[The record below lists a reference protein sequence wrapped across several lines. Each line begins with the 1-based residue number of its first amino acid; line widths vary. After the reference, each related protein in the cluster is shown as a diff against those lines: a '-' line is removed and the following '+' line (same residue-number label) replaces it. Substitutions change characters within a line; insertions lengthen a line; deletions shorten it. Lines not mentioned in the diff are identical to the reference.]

1 METTGRMATAKV
13 FSSIGD
19 VPIGEPVRVEADL
32 LQLDSH
38 NPRLIT
44 SAADMRNDDAVILE
58 LHEEGELSELLQSIA
73 SNGYLDFEPLV
84 VTLIKPS
91 DKRLTVLEG
100 NRRLAAIRVLTDQK
114 LAARLS
120 ITAPEVPAPLAPTLK
135 AVRVIRVAERADA
148 RPFIA
153 FKHINGPHRWESFA
167 KAKFAAAWY
176 EAETK
181 RGDAGLTLTQIAERI
196 GDNHDTI
203 KRMVAAIYVLDQA
216 EDENIYSI
224 EERTTKKFPF
234 SHLYTA
240 LSRSEYMSYLG
251 LDDGWTRFDPKP
263 NPIATQNLPK
273 LKDVLHWIFGSTR
286 DDERPVVR
294 SQNPDIKNLATVLS
308 HSAAVH
314 VLREQRDLDKALA
327 QATPPE
333 EKLSSALVRSLSYL
347 QEAVNN
353 LRAFDGSD
361 RSLFDIVEDIAELVG
376 TLRSRMTEKMDKAKE
391 TK

>member
-1 METTGRMATAKV
+1 MATAKV

>member
-1 METTGRMATAKV
+1 MATAKV
-13 FSSIGD
+13 LSSISD
-19 VPIGEPVRVEADL
+19 VPLGEPVRIETDL
-32 LQLDSH
+32 LQLDSL

-44 SAADMRNDDAVILE
+44 SAADMRNDDAVITE
-58 LHEEGELSELLQSIA
+58 LHEEGELSELLQSIS

-120 ITAPEVPAPLAPTLK
+120 ITAPEVPVAQAPTLK

-176 EAETK
+176 DAEKK
-181 RGDAGLTLTQIAERI
+181 RGDAGLSLTQIAERI

-216 EDENIYSI
+216 ADKKVFSVD
-224 EERTTKKFPF
+224 ERTTKKFPF

-263 NPIATQNLPK
+263 NPIASQNLPK
-273 LKDVLHWIFGSTR
+273 LKEVLRWIFGSTK
-286 DDERPVVR
+286 DDELPVVR
-294 SQNPDIKNLATVLS
+294 SQNPDIKNLGIVLS

-314 VLREQRDLDKALA
+314 VLREQRDLEKALA

-361 RSLFDIVEDIAELVG
+361 RALLDIVEDISELVQ
-376 TLRSRMTEKMDKAKE
+376 TLHSRMTEKMDKAKE
-391 TK
+391 AK

>member
-1 METTGRMATAKV
+1 MATAKV
-13 FSSIGD
+13 FSSISD
-19 VPIGEPVRVEADL
+19 VPVGEPVRVETDL

-44 SAADMRNDDAVILE
+44 AAADMGTDDAVIQE

-91 DKRLTVLEG
+91 DEQLTVLEG
-100 NRRLAAIRVLTDQK
+100 NRRLAAIRVLTDPT
-114 LAARLS
+114 LAARLA
-120 ITAPEVPAPLAPTLK
+120 IAAPDVPASLAPTLK
-135 AVRVIRVAERADA
+135 VVRVIRVAERADA

-167 KAKFAAAWY
+167 KAKFAASWY
-176 EAETK
+176 DAEK
-181 RGDAGLTLTQIAERI
+181 RRGEAGLSLTQIAGRI

-216 EDENIYSI
+216 ADKKVFSI
-224 EERTTKKFPF
+224 EDRTTRKFPF

-240 LSRSEYMSYLG
+240 LSRSEYMTYLG
-251 LDDGWTRFDPKP
+251 LDESWTRFDPKP
-263 NPIATQNLPK
+263 NPVAPQNLPR
-273 LKDVLHWIFGSTR
+273 LKEVLHWIFGSKK
-286 DDERPVVR
+286 DDELPVVR
-294 SQNPDIKNLATVLS
+294 SQNPDIKNLGIVLA
-308 HSAAVH
+308 HSGAVH
-314 VLREQRDLDKALA
+314 VLREQRDLEKAFA

-333 EKLSSALVRSLSYL
+333 EKLSSALVRSLGYL
-347 QEAVNN
+347 QDAVNN

-361 RSLFDIVEDIAELVG
+361 RSLFDIVEDIDELVQ
-376 TLRSRMTEKMDKAKE
+376 TLKTRMTEKMDKAKE
-391 TK
+391 AK